1 MTRRTTALLIAIVVI
16 ALVLGRH
23 YHQALRCHVPPG
35 FTLLP
40 LPPQS
45 NPIVVPVVVVI
56 VDLPRGASITPEA
69 VKIKEFPRDLV
80 PAGALSKLEDAVNRV
95 IFVPLTKDE
104 PVLESKLAPKGAGR
118 GLSALIPSG
127 MRAYS
132 VKVPDVAQGVAGF
145 ILPGNRVDVLL
156 SLGEISGTKETGGG
170 STTTL
175 LQNVEILAVDQKMD
189 APSDNKVDTKDL
201 RSVTLLVT
209 PQQANLLDLGQ
220 NKGMLHLALR
230 NRQDNEA
237 AQTKPATP
245 NDRRPPPEPHPTRW
259 HIQRAIRPEVIVL
272 PHAQPEPPPCGPRC
286 GPPFGWHIRH
296 DIQELGVLLP
306 AHEGQEGYRRR

>member
-1 MTRRTTALLIAIVVI
+1 MVALALI
-16 ALVLGRH
+16 LGGSAAVGVNSFM
-23 YHQALRCHVPPG
+23 QGAPG
-35 FTLLP
+35 P
-40 LPPQS
+40 RGA
-45 NPIVVPVVVVI
+45 VVPVVVPVPVVVAV
-56 VDLPRGASITPEA
+56 VDLPRGASITPEE

-80 PAGALSKLEDAVNRV
+80 PAGALSKLEDAVNRG
-95 IFVPLTKDE
+95 IFVPLTKGE

-118 GLSALIPSG
+118 GLAALIPRG

-156 SLGEISGTKETGGG
+156 SMGDIGGSNETGGG

-189 APSDNKVDTKDL
+189 APADNKVDTKDL
-201 RSVTLLVT
+201 RSVTLLVN

-230 NRQDNEA
+230 NLEDNKA
-237 AQTKPATP
+237 AQTKPATLIDLRFRP
-245 NDRRPPPEPHPTRW
+245 EKPWDERAKGVLESLGKALAQWSPVTPVAPVPPPLKAPVPPPTV
-259 HIQRAIRPEVIVL
+259 AIRTIRGVREGAVL
-272 PHAQPEPPPCGPRC
+272 
-286 GPPFGWHIRH
+286 
-296 DIQELGVLLP
+296 IQTP
-306 AHEGQEGYRRR
+306 

>member
-1 MTRRTTALLIAIVVI
+1 MSVRSLLMVALALI
-16 ALVLGRH
+16 LGGSAAVGVNSFMQR
-23 YHQALRCHVPPG
+23 VPDPK
-35 FTLLP
+35 
-40 LPPQS
+40 S
-45 NPIVVPVVVVI
+45 AVVPVVVPVVVAV

-80 PAGALSKLEDAVNRV
+80 PAGALSKLEDAVNRG

-156 SLGEISGTKETGGG
+156 SLGEISGTNETGGG

-201 RSVTLLVT
+201 RSVTLLVN

-230 NRQDNEA
+230 NLEDNKA
-237 AQTKPATP
+237 AQTKPATLI
-245 NDRRPPPEPHPTRW
+245 DLRPPDARAKGVLGWARPSEPP
-259 HIQRAIRPEVIVL
+259 PL
-272 PHAQPEPPPCGPRC
+272 PKAPEPPPTVT
-286 GPPFGWHIRH
+286 IRTIRGVREGAVL
-296 DIQELGVLLP
+296 IQTPSVSSASQQQAGALG
-306 AHEGQEGYRRR
+306 ARN

>member
-1 MTRRTTALLIAIVVI
+1 MSVRSRWSMSVRSLLLVVLALILGGSAAV
-16 ALVLGRH
+16 LVNSFMQRVSGPKS
-23 YHQALRCHVPPG
+23 A
-35 FTLLP
+35 
-40 LPPQS
+40 
-45 NPIVVPVVVVI
+45 VVPVVVPV

-69 VKIKEFPRDLV
+69 VTIKEYPRDLV
-80 PAGALSKLEDAVNRV
+80 LAGALSKVEDAVNRV

-104 PVLESKLAPKGAGR
+104 PVLESKLAPLGAGR

-156 SLGEISGTKETGGG
+156 SLGEVSGTNATGGG
-170 STTTL
+170 STITL

-209 PQQANLLDLGQ
+209 PEQANLLDLAQ

-230 NRQDNEA
+230 NREDNKV
-237 AQTKPATP
+237 AQTKPATL
-245 NDRRPPPEPHPTRW
+245 NDLRPP
-259 HIQRAIRPEVIVL
+259 L
-272 PHAQPEPPPCGPRC
+272 PKAPEPPPT
-286 GPPFGWHIRH
+286 FKIRTIRGVREGVIL
-296 DIQELGVLLP
+296 IQTT
-306 AHEGQEGYRRR
+306 